1 MIDEAD
7 WDRAVTA
14 LQGAKDVVVACHIDP
29 DGDAL
34 GSLLGLAGPLR
45 RAGKRVWATWGTEEP
60 KVPPIY
66 EFLGGLD
73 TVVPPAEVPASPEV
87 FVSVDCGAADRL
99 GVLMPHFSAAATTV
113 NLDHHRSNPGF
124 AAINLVDP
132 DAASSAELVY
142 QLVRRLGGVP
152 DPAEATALYTG
163 IVTDTGRF
171 QYSSTSPTTL
181 RVAADLREIGVDHER
196 VATEIFES
204 GSLSFLHIVGV
215 VLARARVEDS
225 LVWSW
230 LDTADLEA
238 AGLGID
244 ETEGLIDAIRP
255 VKESRFALM
264 LKQRREG
271 PGYKGS
277 LRSRGEVDVAR
288 IAQALGGGG
297 HQRAA
302 GFTFEGTAEEAARA
316 VLKLA
321 AE

>member
-1 MIDEAD
+1 VIGEAE
-7 WDRAVTA
+7 WDRAVSA
-14 LQGAKDVVVACHIDP
+14 LRSAGEVVVACHVDP

-45 RAGKRVWATWGTEEP
+45 RNGTRVWATWGADEP
-60 KVPPIY
+60 KAPPIY
-66 EFLGGLD
+66 AFLEGLR
-73 TVVPPAEVPASPEV
+73 TVVPPTEVPERPEV
-87 FVSVDCGAADRL
+87 FVAVDCGDPGRL
-99 GVLMPHFSAAATTV
+99 GVLAETFARAATTV

-124 AAINLVDP
+124 GTVNLVDP
-132 DAASSAELVY
+132 EAASSAELVY
-142 QLVRRLGGVP
+142 QLVRRMDLTP

-171 QYSSTSPTTL
+171 QYSSTSPRTL

-204 GSLSFLHIVGV
+204 GSLPYLHVVGT
-215 VLARARVEDS
+215 VLGRARVEEG

-230 LDTADLEA
+230 LDTADLDA
-238 AGLGID
+238 AGLSID

-255 VKESRFALM
+255 VKESTFALL
-264 LKQRREG
+264 LKQRAEG
-271 PGYKGS
+271 DGYKGS

-297 HQRAA
+297 HRRAA
-302 GFTFEGTAEEAARA
+302 GFSFDGTPEEAARA

-321 AE
+321 EG